1 MVWLKRLGWGAAA
14 IALLLIAAFASLV
27 RVTVNPPDQVR
38 QQLAAMPT
46 VVSDPLLGQQARID
60 PASLIIPVAGVK
72 SRQLSDTWG
81 QSRGG
86 GAREHHAI
94 DIMAP
99 RGTPVLAA
107 AAGTVEK
114 LFVSAAGGNTVYV
127 RSKDGRAV
135 YYYAH
140 LDSWRVAEKQVVRQ
154 GDWIATVGFTG
165 SAVETA
171 PHLHFEIKTMQPG
184 EGWWKGTNV
193 NPYPL
198 LAFGPG

>member
-1 MVWLKRLGWGAAA
+1 MKRMGWGAVA
-14 IALLLIAAFASLV
+14 IMLLLLAAFASLV
-27 RVTVNPPDQVR
+27 RITVNSPADVQR
-38 QQLAAMPT
+38 QIAAMPT
-46 VVSDPLLGQQARID
+46 VVSDPLLGQTQNQID
-60 PASLIIPVAGVK
+60 PASLIVPVAGVK
-72 SRQLSDTWG
+72 SRQLTDTWG

-107 AAGTVEK
+107 ASGTVEK
-114 LFVSAAGGNTVYV
+114 VFESVNGGHTIYV
-127 RSKDGRAV
+127 RSNDGRLI

-140 LDSWRVAEKQVVRQ
+140 LDSYGVVEGQKVAQ
-154 GDWIATVGFTG
+154 GQQIATVGNTG
-165 SAVETA
+165 SAAGGAT
-171 PHLHFEIKTMQPG
+171 HLHFEIKTMQPG
-184 EGWWKGTNV
+184 EGWWKGRNV